1 MGAEI
6 LDGNDPAAVARA
18 ARAHCEGELVAVP
31 TETVYGLAAHA
42 LLENA
47 LLRVFSAKGRPADNP
62 LIVHVP
68 NLEAALPLWA
78 PDDARALSR
87 ARALAAAFWPGPLT
101 LVCWRSLAVPDA
113 VCAGLPKVAVR
124 APRHPVLD
132 ALFAELDAPFAAPS
146 ANRSGRPS
154 PTNARDVVASLGDEV
169 ALVLDGGPCTF
180 GIESTVVDL
189 CGEHPVLLRPG
200 AVGVAELR
208 ALLPD
213 LQVRAPGQAAHG
225 DEASPGLRHRHYAPA
240 LARVRRAR
248 GEELK
253 RAWSGAATLMV
264 RAATARALQGA
275 LGARR
280 APVHTLGDT
289 PEGFARELYA
299 TLYRVERERP
309 DELILEEPPDDER
322 WLAAR
327 DRVLRA
333 TS

>member
-1 MGAEI
+1 MGTEI
-6 LDGNDPAAVARA
+6 LDGRDPAAVARA
-18 ARAHCEGELVAVP
+18 ARALREGALVAVP
-31 TETVYGLAAHA
+31 TETVYGLAANA
-42 LLENA
+42 LLESA
-47 LLRVFSAKGRPADNP
+47 VLRIFAAKGRPADNP

-68 NLEAALPLWA
+68 HLDAALPLWA
-78 PDDARALSR
+78 LDDGRALAR

-132 ALFAELDAPFAAPS
+132 ALFAKLDVPLAAPS

-154 PTNARDVVASLGDEV
+154 PTTAQDVLASLGDEV
-169 ALVLDGGPCTF
+169 GLVLDGGPCAY

-189 CGEHPVLLRPG
+189 CGEHPRLLRPG

-213 LQVRAPGQAAHG
+213 LQLRAPGQAAHG
-225 DEASPGLRHRHYAPA
+225 DDASPGLRHRHYAPA
-240 LARVRRAR
+240 LARVRRA
-248 GEELK
+248 GGAELSS
-253 RAWSGAATLMV
+253 AWPGAATLML
-264 RAATARALQGA
+264 RAATARALQEAQGP
-275 LGARR
+275 RQ
-280 APVHTLGDT
+280 APLHLLGDT
-289 PEGFARELYA
+289 PEEFARELYA
-299 TLYRVERERP
+299 SLYRVERERP
-309 DELILEEPPDDER
+309 DELILEEPPDEER